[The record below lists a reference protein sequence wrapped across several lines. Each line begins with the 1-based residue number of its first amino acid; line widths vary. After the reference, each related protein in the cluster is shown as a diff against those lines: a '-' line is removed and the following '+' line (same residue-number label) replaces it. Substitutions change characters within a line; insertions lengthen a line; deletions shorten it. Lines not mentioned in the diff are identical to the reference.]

1 MFKKNNKNNEEI
13 ISMEQTTF
21 VQRHAK
27 KILLAGGV
35 TVAIGAG
42 YLLKKHNLDIAEHAL
57 RIFNLE
63 TEVKSI
69 KIKLDANTK
78 AAISALENTIQ
89 NYDFEIAELIFKRDN
104 LNDKAAAN
112 IFMNI
117 PKLNEEIEMKTLLKE
132 AAEKALAEVIETGK
146 TE

>member
-1 MFKKNNKNNEEI
+1 MFKKNNKEVIEMEE
-13 ISMEQTTF
+13 TTF
-21 VQRHAK
+21 VQKHAR
-27 KILLAGGV
+27 KILLVGGV
-35 TVAIGAG
+35 AVVAGTAF
-42 YLLKKHNLDIAEHAL
+42 LMNKHNIEIKEHAL

-63 TEVKSI
+63 NDVKNI

-89 NYDFEIAELIFKRDN
+89 NYEFEIGELIFKRDN
-104 LNDKAAAN
+104 LSDCPQNV
-112 IFMNI
+112 FMNI

-132 AAEKALAEVIETGK
+132 AAEKTLIKVIETGK